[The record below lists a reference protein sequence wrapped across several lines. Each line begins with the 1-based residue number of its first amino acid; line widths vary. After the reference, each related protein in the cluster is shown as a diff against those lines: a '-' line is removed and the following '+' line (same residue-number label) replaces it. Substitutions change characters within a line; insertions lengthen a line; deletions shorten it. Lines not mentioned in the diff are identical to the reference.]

1 MKEVT
6 VTIDNKRLIE
16 ALRQVFSEEELLKI
30 AKVFADYVEELETF
44 KMPDV
49 NEMITDPMRI
59 IGMAKIDSKY
69 FKYEEGWVKTLK
81 VKFRNGDV
89 IKYVEADEK
98 DIRIIEDGSITVV
111 EVNKTHVNKGFFDRA
126 IKLLATLHNIRYKR
140 NDYSRFTIMYPKEPD
155 NPLIVSCGNIAVFI
169 APMIAEE
176 KLNER
181 GG

>member
-1 MKEVT
+1 MKEIT
-6 VTIDNKRLIE
+6 VTIDKKKLIE
-16 ALRQVFSEEELLKI
+16 ALKQLFGEDEAVKI

-44 KMPDV
+44 KMPDIRGV
-49 NEMITDPMRI
+49 ITDPMDV
-59 IGMAKIDSKY
+59 MAVIKLDSKY
-69 FKYEEGWVKTLK
+69 YTYEGNWVKTLK

-111 EVNKTHVNKGFFDRA
+111 EVNKTYVNKEFFDRA
-126 IKLLATLHNIRYKR
+126 LKLLATLYNIRYKR

-155 NPLIVSCGNIAVFI
+155 NPLIVSYGNIAVFI